1 MNKKD
6 IPIIEIA
13 SGYMISLPR
22 DKRLVYDFHQE
33 SNYMPNFS
41 DILNIHFPI
50 FHQSNIKN
58 GTMNVLS
65 ESHKLTNLKYIKKRH
80 SNNSYT
86 NLIPNNIEN
95 IKKKFDEI
103 HIELN
108 LGDVFFS

>member
-41 DILNIHFPI
+41 DILNIYFPI
-50 FHQSNIKN
+50 FHQSNI
-58 GTMNVLS
+58 
-65 ESHKLTNLKYIKKRH
+65 
-80 SNNSYT
+80 
-86 NLIPNNIEN
+86 
-95 IKKKFDEI
+95 
-103 HIELN
+103 
-108 LGDVFFS
+108 